1 MTEKKP
7 AFIATLLTGF
17 AAFCAAQSK
26 PAAKVACAQVK
37 IVVADNAATPTTS
50 AVRFDEFGRTCTTGT
65 PAKAQE
71 RPPTHS
77 PVCELLGP
85 NVTEVLVEHYPARLG
100 TNPQVV
106 AHLRRVLQS
115 VSQDSLESYIA
126 WSEGTLPGITAKVRF
141 RDGYSTVLEESSGHI
156 CFVDR
161 DHNVWL
167 TRLLR

>member
-17 AAFCAAQSK
+17 AAFCAAQLK

-37 IVVADNAATPTTS
+37 VVVVDNAATPTTS
-50 AVRFDEFGRTCTTGT
+50 AVRFDEFGRTGSTGT
-65 PAKAQE
+65 AGKGSRKTAH
-71 RPPTHS
+71 TFS
-77 PVCELLGP
+77 SELLGP
-85 NVTEVLVEHYPARLG
+85 DVTEVLVEHYPARLG
-100 TNPQVV
+100 TSPQVV

-161 DHNVWL
+161 DHNVWF
-167 TRLLR
+167 TGLLR